1 MSGAG
6 ASLAALRIA
15 YTSPSRIEIE
25 LGDRKAALQGE
36 AFLPGFSDFDFL
48 ICRDQPRAW
57 LHGAQVVPIFELE
70 RVALQNAVLDL
81 LCARGWRVSVD
92 R

>member
-6 ASLAALRIA
+6 AALAALRIA

-25 LGDRKAALQGE
+25 LGDREASLQGE
-36 AFLPGFSDFDFL
+36 AFLPGLGDLDFV
-48 ICRDQPRAW
+48 IHRDQPQAW
-57 LHGAQVVPIFELE
+57 LCGAQVETIPEPE
-70 RVALQNAVLDL
+70 RAALQNAVLAL
-81 LCARGWRVSVD
+81 LTVRGWRVAVD

>member
-6 ASLAALRIA
+6 ALLAALRIT

-25 LGDRKAALQGE
+25 LGDRKASLQGE
-36 AFLPGFSDFDFL
+36 AFLPGFGDFDFL
-48 ICRDQPRAW
+48 ICRDQPQAW
-57 LHGAQVVPIFELE
+57 LSGAQVETIPEPE
-70 RVALQNAVLDL
+70 RVALQNAVLAL
-81 LCARGWRVSVD
+81 LTARGWRVAVE

>member
-6 ASLAALRIA
+6 VSLAALRIA

-36 AFLPGFSDFDFL
+36 AFQPGFGDLDLL
-48 ICRDQPRAW
+48 ICRDQPQAW
-57 LHGAQVVPIFELE
+57 LHGAQVEPIPAPA

-81 LCARGWRVSVD
+81 LCARGWRVAID